1 MSNVQRYATGN
12 QQHKERA
19 QTVAMARRCRAM
31 LENGSEEGLLL
42 VRAEPL
48 GLAEEVSRRMVD
60 VVRVANGALLL
71 DADLTW
77 AGAINTVLVK
87 KGVRV
92 GELRHLRRPRQTGHR
107 PTARQRSPLRG
118 KDTR

>member
-1 MSNVQRYATGN
+1 
-12 QQHKERA
+12 
-19 QTVAMARRCRAM
+19 M

-60 VVRVANGALLL
+60 VVRVADSALLL
-71 DADLTW
+71 DADFAW

-92 GELRHLRRPRQTGHR
+92 SELRHLRRPRQTGYQ
-107 PTARQRSPLRG
+107 PAAQQRSSLRG
-118 KDTR
+118 KDAR

>member
-1 MSNVQRYATGN
+1 MGDQRKG
-12 QQHKERA
+12 RA
-19 QTVAMARRCRAM
+19 RTVAKTRRCRAV

-60 VVRVANGALLL
+60 EVRVVDGALLL
-71 DADLTW
+71 EADLAW
-77 AGAINTVLVK
+77 AGAINTVMVK

-92 GELRHLRRPRQTGHR
+92 GELRHLSRPQEAGYWTA
-107 PTARQRSPLRG
+107 ARQRSSLCR
-118 KDTR
+118 KDAR

>member
-1 MSNVQRYATGN
+1 
-12 QQHKERA
+12 
-19 QTVAMARRCRAM
+19 M

-60 VVRVANGALLL
+60 VVRVVNGALLL
-71 DADLTW
+71 DADLAW
-77 AGAINTVLVK
+77 AGAINMVLVK

-92 GELRHLRRPRQTGHR
+92 SELRHVRRPRQAGCQ
-107 PTARQRSPLRG
+107 PTARQRSSLRG
-118 KDTR
+118 KDAR

>member
-1 MSNVQRYATGN
+1 MRDGRSTQG
-12 QQHKERA
+12 ERA
-19 QTVAMARRCRAM
+19 RTVAKTRRCRAV

-60 VVRVANGALLL
+60 VVRVADGALLL
-71 DADLTW
+71 DTELAW

-92 GELRHLRRPRQTGHR
+92 SELRQLRQPQQTSYRPAGK
-107 PTARQRSPLRG
+107 QRSSL
-118 KDTR
+118 